1 MRVPMKVDYG
11 VRALVELA
19 MRYGDGPVQTAAIA
33 YRQGIPEPYL
43 ERLMSTLNKS
53 GFVHS
58 RRGPQG
64 GHSLARVPQDVN
76 LYDIMQELDGNA
88 SPLDCLTLPTDCMFA
103 DSCAQ
108 NSRRGDLADGRVIR
122 SSRCCRQLPWLI
134 WPIGRAPSPPQGIS
148 SRTFQNRWPRS
159 RYEPP
164 PDLLDN
170 FPGPTIHSFHDA
182 TCPNCAGCLRLSLH
196 IGGGPTNICFA
207 PASTEFTARR
217 FGAQVFS

>member
-1 MRVPMKVDYG
+1 MRIPMKVDYG

-19 MRYGDGPVQTAAIA
+19 MRYGEGPVQTAAIA

-64 GHSLARVPQDVN
+64 GHLLARDPQDVN

-103 DSCAQ
+103 DCCAQ
-108 NSRRGDLADGRVIR
+108 KEIWQTVEESIQQVLQSTSLAHLAERQSALIAAGDRGCGTMEPV
-122 SSRCCRQLPWLI
+122 
-134 WPIGRAPSPPQGIS
+134 SPVS
-148 SRTFQNRWPRS
+148 
-159 RYEPP
+159 
-164 PDLLDN
+164 
-170 FPGPTIHSFHDA
+170 
-182 TCPNCAGCLRLSLH
+182 
-196 IGGGPTNICFA
+196 
-207 PASTEFTARR
+207 
-217 FGAQVFS
+217 V

>member
-1 MRVPMKVDYG
+1 MRVPMRVDYG

-64 GHSLARVPQDVN
+64 GHLLARHPQTVN
-76 LYDIMQELDGNA
+76 LYDIMQELDGNS

-108 NSRRGDLADGRVIR
+108 KGNLA
-122 SSRCCRQLPWLI
+122 
-134 WPIGRAPSPPQGIS
+134 
-148 SRTFQNRWPRS
+148 
-159 RYEPP
+159 
-164 PDLLDN
+164 
-170 FPGPTIHSFHDA
+170 
-182 TCPNCAGCLRLSLH
+182 
-196 IGGGPTNICFA
+196 IGGGIH
-207 PASTEFTARR
+207 PA
-217 FGAQVFS
+217 GAGSDYPGHLAERQSALIAEGDQRQALPDPVPAGSAQRSLPVP

>member
-1 MRVPMKVDYG
+1 MRIPMRVDYG

-19 MRYGDGPVQTAAIA
+19 MRYGEGPVQTAAIA

-64 GHSLARVPQDVN
+64 GHLLARPPHHVN

-88 SPLDCLTLPTDCMFA
+88 SPLDCLTLPTDCRFA

-108 NSRRGDLADGRVIR
+108 KEIWQSVEESIQRVLEATTLAHLAERQSALIDEADRR
-122 SSRCCRQLPWLI
+122 Q
-134 WPIGRAPSPPQGIS
+134 PIAGPVPVAAVQPGRA
-148 SRTFQNRWPRS
+148 R
-159 RYEPP
+159 
-164 PDLLDN
+164 
-170 FPGPTIHSFHDA
+170 
-182 TCPNCAGCLRLSLH
+182 
-196 IGGGPTNICFA
+196 
-207 PASTEFTARR
+207 
-217 FGAQVFS
+217 

>member
-1 MRVPMKVDYG
+1 MRIPMKVDYG

-64 GHSLARVPQDVN
+64 GHLLARSPHQVN
-76 LYDIMQELDGNA
+76 LYEIMRELDGNA
-88 SPLDCLTLPTDCMFA
+88 SPMDCLTLPTDCMFA

-108 NSRRGDLADGRVIR
+108 KEIWQTVEESIQLVLEATTLARLADRQSALIGAADGRGEHW
-122 SSRCCRQLPWLI
+122 Q
-134 WPIGRAPSPPQGIS
+134 PI
-148 SRTFQNRWPRS
+148 
-159 RYEPP
+159 
-164 PDLLDN
+164 D
-170 FPGPTIHSFHDA
+170 GPV
-182 TCPNCAGCLRLSLH
+182 
-196 IGGGPTNICFA
+196 
-207 PASTEFTARR
+207 PASI
-217 FGAQVFS
+217 

>member
-1 MRVPMKVDYG
+1 MRIPMRVDYG

-19 MRYGDGPVQTAAIA
+19 MRYGGGPVSTTVIA

-64 GHSLARVPQDVN
+64 GHLLARPPHLVN

-108 NSRRGDLADGRVIR
+108 KEIWQSVEESIRQVLAATTLAHLAE
-122 SSRCCRQLPWLI
+122 RQCALAGAATPGVPVPAPLP
-134 WPIGRAPSPPQGIS
+134 APVPV
-148 SRTFQNRWPRS
+148 
-159 RYEPP
+159 
-164 PDLLDN
+164 
-170 FPGPTIHSFHDA
+170 
-182 TCPNCAGCLRLSLH
+182 
-196 IGGGPTNICFA
+196 A
-207 PASTEFTARR
+207 PA
-217 FGAQVFS
+217 

>member
-1 MRVPMKVDYG
+1 MRVPMRVDYG

-64 GHSLARVPQDVN
+64 GHLLARHPQTVN
-76 LYDIMQELDGNA
+76 LYDIMQELDGNS

-108 NSRRGDLADGRVIR
+108 KEIWQSVEESIQQVLEATTLAHLAERQSALIAAGDHREALPDPVPAGSPQR
-122 SSRCCRQLPWLI
+122 S
-134 WPIGRAPSPPQGIS
+134 
-148 SRTFQNRWPRS
+148 
-159 RYEPP
+159 
-164 PDLLDN
+164 
-170 FPGPTIHSFHDA
+170 
-182 TCPNCAGCLRLSLH
+182 
-196 IGGGPTNICFA
+196 
-207 PASTEFTARR
+207 
-217 FGAQVFS
+217 

>member
-1 MRVPMKVDYG
+1 MRIPMKVDYG

-19 MRYGDGPVQTAAIA
+19 MRYGGGPVQTATIA

-64 GHSLARVPQDVN
+64 GHLLARTPADVN

-88 SPLDCLTLPTDCMFA
+88 SPLDCLTIPTDCMFA

-108 NSRRGDLADGRVIR
+108 KEIWQTVEDSIQQVLEATTLEHLAA
-122 SSRCCRQLPWLI
+122 RQSALI
-134 WPIGRAPSPPQGIS
+134 SAADHQADAQERMLHPIPIGRPS
-148 SRTFQNRWPRS
+148 
-159 RYEPP
+159 
-164 PDLLDN
+164 
-170 FPGPTIHSFHDA
+170 
-182 TCPNCAGCLRLSLH
+182 
-196 IGGGPTNICFA
+196 
-207 PASTEFTARR
+207 
-217 FGAQVFS
+217 

>member
-1 MRVPMKVDYG
+1 MH
-11 VRALVELA
+11 
-19 MRYGDGPVQTAAIA
+19 YGDGPVQTASIA

-64 GHSLARVPQDVN
+64 GHLLARAPREIN

-108 NSRRGDLADGRVIR
+108 KEIWQTVEDSIQRVLESTTLDHLAERQITLINEADLRV
-122 SSRCCRQLPWLI
+122 
-134 WPIGRAPSPPQGIS
+134 SP
-148 SRTFQNRWPRS
+148 
-159 RYEPP
+159 
-164 PDLLDN
+164 
-170 FPGPTIHSFHDA
+170 
-182 TCPNCAGCLRLSLH
+182 LR
-196 IGGGPTNICFA
+196 IV
-207 PASTEFTARR
+207 PA
-217 FGAQVFS
+217 VPV

>member
-1 MRVPMKVDYG
+1 MRIPMRVDYG

-19 MRYGDGPVQTAAIA
+19 MRYGDGPVQAAAIA

-64 GHSLARVPQDVN
+64 GHLLARHPQTVN
-76 LYDIMQELDGNA
+76 LYDIMRELDGNS

-108 NSRRGDLADGRVIR
+108 KEIWQSVEESIQQVLEATTLAHLAERQRALIAEGDRREA
-122 SSRCCRQLPWLI
+122 LPD
-134 WPIGRAPSPPQGIS
+134 PIARAP
-148 SRTFQNRWPRS
+148 
-159 RYEPP
+159 
-164 PDLLDN
+164 
-170 FPGPTIHSFHDA
+170 A
-182 TCPNCAGCLRLSLH
+182 
-196 IGGGPTNICFA
+196 
-207 PASTEFTARR
+207 
-217 FGAQVFS
+217 

>member
-1 MRVPMKVDYG
+1 MRIPMKVDYG

-64 GHSLARVPQDVN
+64 GHLLARDPKDVN

-108 NSRRGDLADGRVIR
+108 KEIWQSVEESIQQVLESTTLAFLAHRQCTLIAESDG
-122 SSRCCRQLPWLI
+122 
-134 WPIGRAPSPPQGIS
+134 A
-148 SRTFQNRWPRS
+148 
-159 RYEPP
+159 E
-164 PDLLDN
+164 
-170 FPGPTIHSFHDA
+170 A
-182 TCPNCAGCLRLSLH
+182 TADP
-196 IGGGPTNICFA
+196 A
-207 PASTEFTARR
+207 PAIS
-217 FGAQVFS
+217 V

>member
-1 MRVPMKVDYG
+1 MRIPMRVDYG

-19 MRYGDGPVQTAAIA
+19 MRYGEGPVQTAAIA

-64 GHSLARVPQDVN
+64 GHMLSREPGRVN
-76 LYDIMQELDGNA
+76 LYEVMRELDGNS

-108 NSRRGDLADGRVIR
+108 KEIWQSVEESIRQVLAATTLAHLAE
-122 SSRCCRQLPWLI
+122 RQNTLI
-134 WPIGRAPSPPQGIS
+134 EAADRHSAGW
-148 SRTFQNRWPRS
+148 
-159 RYEPP
+159 EP
-164 PDLLDN
+164 L
-170 FPGPTIHSFHDA
+170 PGPVPA
-182 TCPNCAGCLRLSLH
+182 TH
-196 IGGGPTNICFA
+196 Q
-207 PASTEFTARR
+207 ARQ
-217 FGAQVFS
+217 A